1 MSTLIDDL
9 PKQAVITEAA
19 EIEWSTRI
27 TDGQAKVMRE
37 ETFSIPQKKPKKEYK
52 HTKII
57 LRGLILPVTII
68 IIWQLLGSLGFVSS
82 VILPTPF
89 DIAKAFIE
97 LVRSG
102 ELLKHMRI
110 SIYRAAVGFLLGG
123 GLGFT
128 AGVAV
133 GLFKR
138 VEQTIDPSIQMLRT
152 VPHLAITPLFILWF
166 GVDEFSK
173 ILLIALGAFFPLY
186 INTYVG
192 IRGVDSKLFDIARV
206 LEFTKLKQ
214 ITRLVLPS
222 ALPNILLGLRL
233 SIGVSWL
240 GLVVAELMG
249 SSEGVGYMI
258 LDARQFSQTAIVFVG
273 ILIFASVGK
282 LSDSFVRILE
292 RKLLRWRDSF
302 NG

>member
-1 MSTLIDDL
+1 MSTIIDDL
-9 PKQAVITEAA
+9 PKVI
-19 EIEWSTRI
+19 
-27 TDGQAKVMRE
+27 RE
-37 ETFSIPQKKPKKEYK
+37 ESFSLPQKKLKKEYK

-57 LRGLILPVTII
+57 VRGLMLPVAII

-89 DIAKAFIE
+89 DISKAFIE

-123 GLGFT
+123 GLGF
-128 AGVAV
+128 AFGVAV

-138 VEQTIDPSIQMLRT
+138 FEQSFDPSIQMLRT

-166 GVDEFSK
+166 GIGEFSK

-186 INTYVG
+186 INTFVG
-192 IRGVDSKLFDIARV
+192 IRGVDSKLFDVARV

-214 ITRLVLPS
+214 ITRLILPA

-249 SSEGVGYMI
+249 SSEGIGYMI

-302 NG
+302 KG